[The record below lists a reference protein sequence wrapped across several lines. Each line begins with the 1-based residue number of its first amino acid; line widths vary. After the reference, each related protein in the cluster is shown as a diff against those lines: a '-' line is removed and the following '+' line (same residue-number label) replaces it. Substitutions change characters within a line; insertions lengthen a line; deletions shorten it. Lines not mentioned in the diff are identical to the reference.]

1 MSDKRTALVMCSAL
15 ILVMVGFANY
25 AAVLPSILTDR
36 QFTPAQGGIAG
47 GAFFLAY
54 AMGSPVFAALTD
66 TRDAKR
72 IYLLGCMFACAGGIT
87 FPILDD
93 GFVALVV
100 SRVLSGLGMAGVYMP
115 GLRLLVDA
123 VAPDERNR
131 AASIYTSTITLGTSA
146 SFAVAALLEM
156 VGGWSAAF
164 AGATAAAASGAAL
177 VVLFITRSSPA
188 MSVGSSRFGA
198 RLTSILRI
206 PKARLIALAAF
217 GNSWEGMAF
226 RTWWIG
232 LLTFSATQAGNS
244 VWTTSRLALL
254 SALAGLLAMPLSIWV
269 AARSAKATS
278 AATGYRIVAGAAAS
292 SLIVGASLLMAMDGP
307 FVVVFCLSVLYLCAV
322 FADAGAIPAAM
333 LTNTPPE
340 ARGAALAVLSATGNV
355 AAFAGTTACGVVVG
369 LFGGTGVVDAW
380 RAGLLSIM
388 VGATIA
394 VGAFWR
400 LSQRAARSGAPA
412 APPS

>member
-1 MSDKRTALVMCSAL
+1 MSNKRTILVMCSAL
-15 ILVMVGFANY
+15 VLVMVGFANY
-25 AAVLPSILTDR
+25 AAVLASILSDR

-54 AMGSPVFAALTD
+54 AIGSPVFAALTD

-72 IYLLGCMFACAGGIT
+72 IYILGCVFACAGGIT

-93 GFVALVV
+93 RFAALVV

-115 GLRLLVDA
+115 GLRLLTDA
-123 VAPDERNR
+123 VAPAERNR

-164 AGATAAAASGAAL
+164 AGAAAAAACGAAL
-177 VVLFITRSSPA
+177 VALFTTRSSPA
-188 MSVGSSRFGA
+188 MGVGSSRFGA
-198 RLTSILRI
+198 RLASVLRI
-206 PKARLIALAAF
+206 PKARLVALAAF

-226 RTWWIG
+226 RTWWIS

-244 VWTTSRLALL
+244 VWTTARLALL
-254 SALAGLLAMPLSIWV
+254 SALAGLLAMPLSVWV
-269 AARSAKATS
+269 AARSSKATS

-292 SLIVGASLLMAMDGP
+292 SLVVGAALLFAMDGP
-307 FVVVFCLSVLYLCAV
+307 FVVVFCLSALYLCAV

-333 LTNTPPE
+333 LTSTPPE
-340 ARGAALAVLSATGNV
+340 ARGAALAVLSASGNV
-355 AAFAGTTACGVVVG
+355 AAFAGTAACGVVVG

-380 RAGLLSIM
+380 RAGVLAMM
-388 VGATIA
+388 VGAVIA
-394 VGAFWR
+394 LGAFWR
-400 LSQRAARSGAPA
+400 LSQRARAIE
-412 APPS
+412 